1 MVFETKRVAV
11 AFIEKD
17 TVRIPSS
24 LRDSIQQYGVLHPVL
39 LREKERQKGWYTVV
53 DGRRRVACARV
64 LDIETVPAIIL
75 PKNVSSELIGLS
87 EHYSRSP
94 SPAVEAEYF
103 AALIEGGMTQEELAG
118 ALGISQP
125 KISQR
130 LALRDKLIPPLFQM
144 LKEGELLATVAREI
158 TALDSETQHKLVKM
172 ARKGQE
178 LSIKYVHGLRREKT
192 LAALDL
198 VPVPDITGAGRKLCP
213 HCGKEIQ

>member
-39 LREKERQKGWYTVV
+39 LREKKRQEGWYTVV

-130 LALRDKLIPPLFQM
+130 LALGLTLTLQTFLPLVVIA
-144 LKEGELLATVAREI
+144 LLLQR
-158 TALDSETQHKLVKM
+158 LQ
-172 ARKGQE
+172 
-178 LSIKYVHGLRREKT
+178 
-192 LAALDL
+192 
-198 VPVPDITGAGRKLCP
+198 RKL
-213 HCGKEIQ
+213 QY

>member
-1 MVFETKRVAV
+1 MGLETKRVAV
-11 AFIEKD
+11 ACIQKE
-17 TVRIPSS
+17 TVRIPGS

-39 LREKERQKGWYTVV
+39 LKPAGKGFYTVV

-64 LDIETVPAIIL
+64 LDIDMVPAIIV
-75 PKNVSSELIGLS
+75 PGKVSSELIGLS

-103 AALIEGGMTQEELAG
+103 AALIMKGMTQEELAG
-118 ALGISQP
+118 ALGISQG

-130 LALRDKLIPPLFQM
+130 LALLDKLIPPLFQM

-158 TALDSETQHKLVKM
+158 TALDRGTQQKLVKSVK
-172 ARKGQE
+172 KGQE

-198 VPVPDITGAGRKLCP
+198 VPVPEIAGAGRKVCP
-213 HCGKEIQ
+213 HCGKEI